1 MKKKY
6 PSGPSLPGF
15 ENCNLLEKVPY
26 SEPNS
31 DSLSIR
37 AITDLTKI
45 QLNKVEYA
53 YFRITDTAEKHSNLD
68 YNSNFI
74 RLGYRSLSQTFFD
87 LPYTF
92 TNRVSRE
99 VLNTYEINYLCDYFL
114 NYEIKSRLEDFREQH
129 ESVKIAL
136 DHEWPRQET
145 ARILIEEYQNCPFSF
160 DYFWKDWITKY
171 SFVNMVTVKENGRL
185 SSLVKNKDFVF
196 VNPKHLYQNCLDK
209 GVAQPVVLEN
219 FNI

>member
-53 YFRITDTAEKHSNLD
+53 YFRILLKN
-68 YNSNFI
+68 
-74 RLGYRSLSQTFFD
+74 
-87 LPYTF
+87 
-92 TNRVSRE
+92 
-99 VLNTYEINYLCDYFL
+99 
-114 NYEIKSRLEDFREQH
+114 
-129 ESVKIAL
+129 
-136 DHEWPRQET
+136 
-145 ARILIEEYQNCPFSF
+145 ILIL
-160 DYFWKDWITKY
+160 IIILT
-171 SFVNMVTVKENGRL
+171 L
-185 SSLVKNKDFVF
+185 
-196 VNPKHLYQNCLDK
+196 LD
-209 GVAQPVVLEN
+209 
-219 FNI
+219 